1 MEYRPLGRTDLK
13 VSALC
18 LGTMTWG
25 EQNSEQDAFAQIAR
39 AKAAGINFMDTAE
52 MYPVPPRAETY
63 ASTERIIGNWF
74 RRSSDRA
81 DWILA
86 SKIAGPGNG
95 ISHVR
100 DGNLKFN
107 RQHIVAALDASLERL
122 QTDWL
127 DLYQLHWP
135 ERRTN
140 FFGQLGYQHQEES
153 FTPLEETLEVLDEQ
167 VRAGKIR
174 HIGLSNETP
183 WGTMTFLRLAEE
195 RGWPRAVSI
204 QNPYNLLNRS
214 FEVGLA
220 EIAIREQCGL
230 LAYSPMAFGMLSGK
244 YADGARPANARIS
257 LYSRFTRGG
266 SGLRALRGAGPRT
279 WNGTGADGTGL
290 RHFAAVRDQQHHRR
304 DLAGTAGNQS
314 RQHRPEAGRGGARRY
329 RCDPP
334 GATEPGSLRLQG
346 PGAAAG
352 SADNRAMRSSAP
364 PGDQA
369 RFTGP
374 AR

>member
-74 RRSSDRA
+74 RRSGDRA

-257 LYSRFTRGG
+257 LYSRFTRYTNPQAEAACARYVALAREHGLEPAQMALAYVTSRPFVTSNIIGATSLEQLETNLG
-266 SGLRALRGAGPRT
+266 SVDLRL
-279 WNGTGADGTGL
+279 DEE
-290 RHFAAVRDQQHHRR
+290 V
-304 DLAGTAGNQS
+304 LAGIDAI
-314 RQHRPEAGRGGARRY
+314 HREQP
-329 RCDPP
+329 
-334 GATEPGSLRLQG
+334 
-346 PGAAAG
+346 
-352 SADNRAMRSSAP
+352 N
-364 PGDQA
+364 
-369 RFTGP
+369 P
-374 AR
+374 AL